1 MMMKSD
7 RTKQC
12 QRRKWLFR
20 VLHLLCLFGPFI
32 YFIPYAYAT
41 GKIASKL
48 VMNFT
53 VITSLIMAILSLL
66 IDVKN
71 RNGMH
76 RVILWLL
83 IAGVMFCLSEVK
95 TFIWIMTVT
104 SILDELIFVKL
115 KDFYRMA
122 EISNKEIDKRS

>member
-1 MMMKSD
+1 MKSD

>member
-1 MMMKSD
+1 MKSE

>member
-1 MMMKSD
+1 MMKSD

>member
-1 MMMKSD
+1 
-7 RTKQC
+7 
-12 QRRKWLFR
+12 
-20 VLHLLCLFGPFI
+20 
-32 YFIPYAYAT
+32 
-41 GKIASKL
+41 
-48 VMNFT
+48 
-53 VITSLIMAILSLL
+53 MAILSLL
-66 IDVKN
+66 TDVKN